1 MAPKLVLYSNQGS
14 PQSGAVDARLLKL
27 LPSRST
33 VGYLPAS
40 PDRNR
45 RFFGGFERHYEQLGI
60 ALRFFGLED
69 EFQPEELAQLLQLDA
84 IHLSGGNTF
93 RFLHWLRAC
102 GLFAKLQSY
111 VAQGGVLIGVS
122 AGAILMTRD
131 IRSAAICGD
140 APYPAP
146 NDQTPSDQIRS
157 APLLSDTAG
166 LGLVDF
172 AVLPHFDGSDAQKAA
187 LGRLGEELGSVA
199 YGVPDGSGIVVDGPL
214 VELIGNV
221 TAA

>member
-14 PQSGAVDARLLKL
+14 PPSGPLDARLLQF
-27 LPSRST
+27 LPSRGT

-40 PDRNR
+40 PDRDR
-45 RFFGGFERHYEQLGI
+45 RFFAGFARHYERLGI

-69 EFQPEELAQLLQLDA
+69 EFQPGELAELLELDA

-93 RFLHWLRAC
+93 RFLHWLHTR
-102 GLFAKLQSY
+102 GLFLELQMF
-111 VAQGGVLIGVS
+111 AARGGVLIGVS

-140 APYPAP
+140 APYPALRG
-146 NDQTPSDQIRS
+146 S
-157 APLLSDTAG
+157 AG
-166 LGLVDF
+166 LALVSF
-172 AVLPHFDGSDAQKAA
+172 AVLPHFDGSEAQRAA

-199 YGVPDGSGIVVDGPL
+199 YGVPDGSGIVVDGSRI
-214 VELIGNV
+214 ELIGNV
-221 TAA
+221 TTA